1 MKQWKKMFVSGV
13 ALLLAVVQLAGCSGT
28 GSGPVPSADP
38 ASESTQSN
46 GEAQADNFNAEGMPI
61 VNEKIT
67 LSGLGSKAPVH
78 AKDWNEMAMFEEMEK
93 RSNIHIEWET
103 VDAASFE
110 EKRNLIISGGEY
122 PDIFMRGGF
131 TAKDDLT
138 YGSQGVLMP
147 LNDLLEK
154 YAPNFTALMEEY
166 PEIRKTITCADGN
179 IYSLPN
185 INMVKG
191 ATTFKTW
198 INQTWLDN
206 LNLEMPQTT
215 EELYEV
221 LKAFK
226 EQDANGNGDPNDE
239 LPLAGQGKTSDGS
252 VDLFKWFYGYWG
264 FQKIKIQDA
273 RFDVVD
279 GQVRYMPTDDRYRSM
294 VEYVGRLW
302 SEGLIDQDY
311 FTTDRNQLLSKMD
324 QGIVGYSPAGNNN
337 NMCGTTH
344 RDEYVQADVLT
355 GPYGD
360 QISSYV
366 NPMTLRGG
374 VAISTSCEYPEALIR
389 WIDYFYGEE
398 GTALM
403 RMGIEGETYIVNEDG
418 EYEYTEYVTNNP
430 DGLTQEMAIGTFTI
444 WGGGGVPQVM
454 TLKTDKSANTTEFNL
469 AATEKIEPYIPDE
482 VVSLNFTLEELDQLA
497 MMEADIDKY
506 VNQMTVAFITGSEPL
521 NDDTWN
527 AYVDQLNK
535 MKLQDYTQIYADA
548 YERYKNA

>member
-1 MKQWKKMFVSGV
+1 MK
-13 ALLLAVVQLAGCSGT
+13 
-28 GSGPVPSADP
+28 P
-38 ASESTQSN
+38 N
-46 GEAQADNFNAEGMPI
+46 DNN
-61 VNEKIT
+61 
-67 LSGLGSKAPVH
+67 
-78 AKDWNEMAMFEEMEK
+78 
-93 RSNIHIEWET
+93 
-103 VDAASFE
+103 
-110 EKRNLIISGGEY
+110 
-122 PDIFMRGGF
+122 
-131 TAKDDLT
+131 
-138 YGSQGVLMP
+138 
-147 LNDLLEK
+147 
-154 YAPNFTALMEEY
+154 
-166 PEIRKTITCADGN
+166 
-179 IYSLPN
+179 SLPN

-198 INQTWLDN
+198 INQTWLNN
-206 LNLEMPQTT
+206 LDLEMPQTT

-337 NMCGTTH
+337 NMCGTAH

-497 MMEADIDKY
+497 MMEADIDLCGAKTPLA
-506 VNQMTVAFITGSEPL
+506 NQIDGVDLSEVLLEGKSSPRKEFFYYIRENLEAVRAGNWKLHVAKDGKPVRLLYDLEHDVSESRNLYEEYPEIAAELSRKIEECRKDLGDAVTQTAGENVRPIGRVENPHPL
-521 NDDTWN
+521 TEYREDHPYIVMMYDREE
-527 AYVDQLNK
+527 
-535 MKLQDYTQIYADA
+535 IG
-548 YERYKNA
+548 